1 MTSARAHNTSE
12 DGGEPCV
19 RVSGLARTG
28 PGQPAPRVHPG
39 VLLLLSR
46 VGFASVASD
55 EWLKPLYVGSHTCR
69 DECAPFLTV
78 IQKKLSTEY
87 FLVHVLHPR
96 TETRGIWSQLTS
108 LFPPSLLN
116 GRYGK
121 VSPLV

>member
-55 EWLKPLYVGSHTCR
+55 ELKL
-69 DECAPFLTV
+69 F
-78 IQKKLSTEY
+78 QKIAQEGKLPNS
-87 FLVHVLHPR
+87 F
-96 TETRGIWSQLTS
+96 
-108 LFPPSLLN
+108 
-116 GRYGK
+116 
-121 VSPLV
+121 